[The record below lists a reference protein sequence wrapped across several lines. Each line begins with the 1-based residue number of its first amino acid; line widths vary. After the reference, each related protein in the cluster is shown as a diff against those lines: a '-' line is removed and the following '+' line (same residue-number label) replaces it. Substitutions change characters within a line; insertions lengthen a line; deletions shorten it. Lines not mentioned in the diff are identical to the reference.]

1 MDKFPLTY
9 NKAEVESQVAQI
21 LATNSTQISK
31 KEALRL
37 VLNCIDL
44 TTLEGTDNPKKI
56 EEVCRTARQFK
67 NNGTDIPNVAAVC
80 FYPVFV
86 AQAKALLQGTG
97 IKVAAVAGAFPSGQS
112 PLDLRVAEVT
122 YAVAQGADEIDMV
135 ISRGKY
141 LENDYDFIHNEIKSI
156 KKACGKAHLKV
167 ILETGELP
175 NYQAIR
181 HASELAINAGADF
194 IKTST
199 GKIPGAATPEAF
211 YVMLLSIKDHYQR
224 TGEKIGIKPAGGIRT
239 ATEALKYVTLL
250 EYVLGEAW
258 MSNQYFRIG
267 ASSLAMNVLEQIL
280 TKE

>member
-1 MDKFPLTY
+1 MANTPLTFS
-9 NKAEVESQVAQI
+9 KAEVESQVAEI
-21 LATNSTQISK
+21 LATKSAVNSKS
-31 KEALRL
+31 EALRL
-37 VLNCIDL
+37 ILNCIDL
-44 TTLEGTDNPKKI
+44 TTLEGTDNAKKI

-67 NNGTDIPNVAAVC
+67 NNGPDIPNVAAVC

-86 AQAKALLQGTG
+86 AQAKALLRGTG

-112 PLDLRVAEVT
+112 PLEIRIAEVA

-141 LENDYDFIHNEIKSI
+141 LENDFDFIHDEIKAI
-156 KKACGKAHLKV
+156 KNACGSAHLKV

-175 NYQAIR
+175 SYQAIR
-181 HASELAINAGADF
+181 HASEIAINAGADF

-199 GKIPGAATPEAF
+199 GKTPVAATPEAF
-211 YVMLLSIKDHYQR
+211 YVMLLTIKDHFQR

-239 ATEALKYVTLL
+239 ADEALKYVTIL
-250 EYVLGEAW
+250 EHVLGEDW
-258 MSNQYFRIG
+258 MNNDYFRIG
-267 ASSLAMNVLEQIL
+267 ASSLAVNVLEQIL